1 MNALIERIARA
12 LVDDPGQV
20 SVTSTEDGDTTSLE
34 LRVAQEDLGKVIGR
48 RGRTAAAMRALL
60 SASAAK
66 TDKRAVLEIVLEIL
80 ISFTMLV
87 KI

>member
-12 LVDDPGQV
+12 LVDDPAQV
-20 SVTSTEDGDTTSLE
+20 AVTSSEDGDTTSLE

-60 SASAAK
+60 SATASK
-66 TDKRAVLEIVLEIL
+66 IDKRAVLEIVE
-80 ISFTMLV
+80 
-87 KI
+87 

>member
-20 SVTSTEDGDTTSLE
+20 SVTSTQDGDTTSLE

-66 TDKRAVLEIVLEIL
+66 TDKRAVLEIVE
-80 ISFTMLV
+80 
-87 KI
+87 

>member
-66 TDKRAVLEIVLEIL
+66 TDKRAVLEIVE
-80 ISFTMLV
+80 
-87 KI
+87 

>member
-12 LVDDPGQV
+12 LVDDPTQV
-20 SVTSTEDGDTTSLE
+20 AVTSTQDGDTTSLE

-66 TDKRAVLEIVLEIL
+66 IDKRAVLEIVE
-80 ISFTMLV
+80 
-87 KI
+87 

>member
-12 LVDDPGQV
+12 LVDDPTQV
-20 SVTSTEDGDTTSLE
+20 VVTSSEDGDTTALE

-60 SASAAK
+60 AATASK
-66 TDKRAVLEIVLEIL
+66 NDKRAVLEIVE
-80 ISFTMLV
+80 
-87 KI
+87 